1 MSEIIKETETAYTA
15 LGFYHKISQLR
26 ADTWNALKRDL
37 GRIVKTED
45 AADVKSLAK
54 AIDIKLTRLE
64 IIEDY
69 HAFPSKEDFR
79 HLWGLYGRDD
89 FVQLEKVVKRLV
101 RTLISES
108 YRRRHVDLS
117 ENDSDSEDIE
127 ALDALAQL
135 RRGHPTSNSSAQ
147 PYFEVLIV
155 DAMSL
160 QEEDVVREAFHS
172 LRRPE
177 DKFIYD
183 IVTVRSF
190 EDALIAILV
199 NPNIQAGL
207 IRYEFP
213 YKSKYNLSALRRYLE
228 GLSEKELENKTE
240 AERSLLLS
248 SMIGEIRPEID
259 QFLVTSGDVE
269 VTASSD
275 IRHFKRIFYRETD
288 YIEQHHT
295 ILRAI
300 DDRYRT
306 PFFDALREYSRKP
319 TGVFHAMPISRG
331 KSVTRS
337 HWAGQMI
344 DFYGI
349 NIFLAETSATSGG
362 LDSLLQPYGPIKKA
376 QEYAA
381 RAFGSRQSFFVTNG
395 TSTAN
400 KIVVQ
405 ALVKP
410 RDIVLVDRDCHK
422 SHHYGMVLSG
432 AHVAYL
438 DSYPLNDYS
447 MYGAVPLREM
457 KKTLLNLKRNGQL
470 SKVKMLLLTNCTFDG
485 VVYNVRRVME
495 ECLAIKPD
503 LVFLWDEAWFA
514 FATFN
519 PTYRPRTAM
528 HAARTLRDRY
538 RSDEY
543 QVEYDVW
550 KAEFD
555 KLDPDDD
562 ATWLDNCLMPA
573 PDTVRVRAYATH
585 STHKTLTSLRQGSM
599 IHVYDQDY
607 RQKVEASFHEA
618 YMTHT
623 STSPNYQI
631 VASLDV
637 GRMQAEMEGFELVHA
652 QVEAALTL
660 REQLYT
666 SPLLK
671 KYFQVLVNKD
681 MIPLEYRQSGVD
693 TFYDPITG
701 WNKMEEAWA
710 HDEFVVDPSR
720 ITMAIGKTGID
731 GDTFK
736 NEYLMNQFGI
746 QINKTSRN
754 TVLFMTNIG
763 TTRGSIA
770 YLLDVLI
777 KLAKGFDRR
786 WEESSRPERKII
798 ESKVKSLTED
808 LPPLPDFSRFHDAF
822 RPNPGSPEGDIR
834 RAYFLSYEEEN
845 TEYLRF
851 DNGELQKQMATG
863 RDVVSASFV
872 IPYPPGFPVL
882 VPGQVISEE
891 ILHFL
896 QALDVTEIHG
906 YRPELGLIVY
916 TVEALERTRD
926 GAD

>member
-1 MSEIIKETETAYTA
+1 MPENNLTETSYTA
-15 LGFYHKISQLR
+15 LGFYHKITQLR

-37 GRIVKTED
+37 GQLVRINDETRAKNLV
-45 AADVKSLAK
+45 K
-54 AIDIKLTRLE
+54 AIGIKLTRLE

-79 HLWGLYGRDD
+79 HLWLLFERKEYALLD
-89 FVQLEKVVKRLV
+89 KVVKRLV
-101 RTLISES
+101 RALISES

-117 ENDSDSEDIE
+117 DSDAGAEDME
-127 ALDALAQL
+127 TMDALNQL
-135 RRGHPTSNSSAQ
+135 RRGHPASNSSAQ
-147 PYFEVLIV
+147 PYFELLIV
-155 DAMSL
+155 DNLSI
-160 QEEDVVREAFHS
+160 QEEEVVREAFHNM
-172 LRRPE
+172 RRPE
-177 DKFIYD
+177 DKFVYD
-183 IVTVRSF
+183 VVTVRSF
-190 EDALIAILV
+190 EDALIAVLV
-199 NPNIQAGL
+199 NPNIQACL

-213 YKSKYNLSALRRYLE
+213 YKSKYNLSALRNYLA
-228 GLSEKELENKTE
+228 GLSESHLDHQTE
-240 AERSLLLS
+240 AERSILLS
-248 SMIGEIRPEID
+248 SMINELRPEID
-259 QFLVTSGDVE
+259 QFMVTSGDVE
-269 VTASSD
+269 ATASRD
-275 IRHFKRIFYRETD
+275 IRYFNRIFYRETD

-300 DDRYRT
+300 DNRYRT
-306 PFFDALREYSRKP
+306 PFFDALREYSKKP

-331 KSVTRS
+331 KSITRS

-381 RAFGSRQSFFVTNG
+381 RAFGARQSFFVTNG

-400 KIVVQ
+400 KIVLQ

-410 RDIVLVDRDCHK
+410 RDIVLIDRDCHK
-422 SHHYGMVLSG
+422 SHHYGMMLAG
-432 AHVAYL
+432 AEVSYL

-447 MYGAVPLREM
+447 MYGAVPLHEI
-457 KKTLLNLKRNGQL
+457 KKMLLGYKRAGQL
-470 SKVKMLLLTNCTFDG
+470 HKVKMLLLTNCTFDG

-514 FATFN
+514 FAGFN

-528 HAARTLRDRY
+528 HAARTLRELY
-538 RSDEY
+538 KSEEY
-543 QVEYDVW
+543 HQEYADW
-550 KAEFD
+550 KASFD
-555 KLDPDDD
+555 ALDPEDD
-562 ATWLDNCLMPA
+562 ATWLDQRLMPD
-573 PDTVRVRAYATH
+573 PETVRIRAYATH

-607 RQKVEASFHEA
+607 RQKVEAPFHEA

-631 VASLDV
+631 IASLDV

-652 QVEAALTL
+652 QVEAAMSL
-660 REQLYT
+660 REQLY
-666 SPLLK
+666 SHPLLQ
-671 KYFQVLVNKD
+671 KYFRVLKNSD
-681 MIPLEYRQSGVD
+681 MVPAAYRESGVESY
-693 TFYDPITG
+693 YDPVTG
-701 WNKMEEAWA
+701 WDKMEEAWA
-710 HDEFVVDPSR
+710 RDEFVVDPSR
-720 ITMAIGKTGID
+720 VTIAIGATGID

-736 NEYLMNQFGI
+736 NEYLMNKYGI

-777 KLAKGFDRR
+777 KLAKEFETR

-798 ESKVKSLTED
+798 EHNVRSLTQD

-822 RPNPGSPEGDIR
+822 RANPDTPQGDIR
-834 RAYFLSYEEEN
+834 TAYFLAYDEEN

-851 DNGELQKQMATG
+851 DNNEVQTQMRAG
-863 RDVVSASFV
+863 RDIVSASFV

-882 VPGQVISEE
+882 VPGQVISEA
-891 ILHFL
+891 ILTFL
-896 QALDVTEIHG
+896 TALDVTEIHG
-906 YRPELGLIVY
+906 YRPELGLLVF
-916 TVEALERTRD
+916 TEEALDSPR
-926 GAD
+926 AC

>member
-1 MSEIIKETETAYTA
+1 MSEMTESETAYTA

-26 ADTWNALKRDL
+26 NDTWNALKRDL
-37 GRIVKTED
+37 GRLVKATEESEIRHLVK
-45 AADVKSLAK
+45 AVDV
-54 AIDIKLTRLE
+54 KLTRLE

-69 HAFPSKEDFR
+69 HAFPSKEDF
-79 HLWGLYGRDD
+79 HHVWTLFDAGEYAL
-89 FVQLEKVVKRLV
+89 LEKVVKRLV
-101 RTLISES
+101 RALISES

-117 ENDSDSEDIE
+117 GNDSESEDLE
-127 ALDALAQL
+127 TLDALAQL
-135 RRGHPTSNSSAQ
+135 RRGHPASNSSAQ
-147 PYFEVLIV
+147 PYFELLIV

-160 QEEDVVREAFHS
+160 QEEEVVREAFHA

-183 IVTVRSF
+183 VVTVRSF

-199 NPNIQAGL
+199 NPNIQACL

-213 YKSKYNLSALRRYLE
+213 YKSKYNLSALRNYLE
-228 GLSEKELENKTE
+228 GLSEVELGSKSE
-240 AERSLLLS
+240 AERSLLLG
-248 SMIGEIRPEID
+248 SMIREIRPEID

-269 VTASSD
+269 VTASGD
-275 IRHFKRIFYRETD
+275 IRHFNRIFYRETD

-300 DDRYRT
+300 DNRYRT

-337 HWAGQMI
+337 HWAGGMI

-405 ALVKP
+405 ALIQP
-410 RDIVLVDRDCHK
+410 GDIVLVDRDCHK
-422 SHHYGMVLSG
+422 SHHYGMVLAG
-432 AHVAYL
+432 AHVVYL

-447 MYGAVPLREM
+447 MYGAVPLREI
-457 KKTLLNLKRNGQL
+457 KKALLELRRNGRL
-470 SKVKMLLLTNCTFDG
+470 HKVKMLLLTNCTFDG

-538 RSDEY
+538 RSETYQAEY
-543 QVEYDVW
+543 QAW
-550 KAEFD
+550 KEKFD
-555 KLDPDDD
+555 SLDPDDD
-562 ATWLDNCLMPA
+562 ATWLDNPVL
-573 PDTVRVRAYATH
+573 PDPEAVRVRAYATH

-599 IHVYDQDY
+599 IHVYDQDF
-607 RQKVEASFHEA
+607 RQKVEPPFHEA

-652 QVEAALTL
+652 QVEAALSL

-666 SPLLK
+666 NPLLK
-671 KYFQVLVNKD
+671 KYFQVLINKD

-763 TTRGSIA
+763 TNRGSIA

-798 ESKVKSLTED
+798 EHHVKSLTED

-822 RPNPGSPEGDIR
+822 RPNPETPEGDIR
-834 RAYFLSYEEEN
+834 RAYFLSYDEEN
-845 TEYLRF
+845 TEYVRF
-851 DNGELQKQMATG
+851 DNEALQKQMEKG
-863 RDVVSASFV
+863 RVAVSASFV

-882 VPGQVISEE
+882 VPGQVVSDE
-891 ILHFL
+891 ILDFL

-906 YRPELGLIVY
+906 YRAELGLLVF
-916 TVEALERTRD
+916 TEEALKNVNASI
-926 GAD
+926 G

>member
-1 MSEIIKETETAYTA
+1 
-15 LGFYHKISQLR
+15 
-26 ADTWNALKRDL
+26 
-37 GRIVKTED
+37 
-45 AADVKSLAK
+45 
-54 AIDIKLTRLE
+54 
-64 IIEDY
+64 
-69 HAFPSKEDFR
+69 
-79 HLWGLYGRDD
+79 
-89 FVQLEKVVKRLV
+89 
-101 RTLISES
+101 
-108 YRRRHVDLS
+108 
-117 ENDSDSEDIE
+117 
-127 ALDALAQL
+127 
-135 RRGHPTSNSSAQ
+135 
-147 PYFEVLIV
+147 
-155 DAMSL
+155 
-160 QEEDVVREAFHS
+160 
-172 LRRPE
+172 
-177 DKFIYD
+177 
-183 IVTVRSF
+183 
-190 EDALIAILV
+190 
-199 NPNIQAGL
+199 
-207 IRYEFP
+207 
-213 YKSKYNLSALRRYLE
+213 
-228 GLSEKELENKTE
+228 
-240 AERSLLLS
+240 
-248 SMIGEIRPEID
+248 
-259 QFLVTSGDVE
+259 
-269 VTASSD
+269 
-275 IRHFKRIFYRETD
+275 
-288 YIEQHHT
+288 
-295 ILRAI
+295 
-300 DDRYRT
+300 
-306 PFFDALREYSRKP
+306 
-319 TGVFHAMPISRG
+319 
-331 KSVTRS
+331 
-337 HWAGQMI
+337 
-344 DFYGI
+344 
-349 NIFLAETSATSGG
+349 
-362 LDSLLQPYGPIKKA
+362 
-376 QEYAA
+376 
-381 RAFGSRQSFFVTNG
+381 
-395 TSTAN
+395 
-400 KIVVQ
+400 VVQ

-410 RDIVLVDRDCHK
+410 KDIVLVDRDCHK

-457 KKTLLNLKRNGQL
+457 KKALLNLKRNGQL

-485 VVYNVRRVME
+485 IVYNVRRVME

-538 RSDEY
+538 KSEEY
-543 QVEYDVW
+543 RAEYEAW
-550 KAEFD
+550 RTEFD
-555 KLDPDDD
+555 QLDPEDD
-562 ATWLDNCLMPA
+562 ATWLDNRLMPS
-573 PDTVRVRAYATH
+573 PDGVRVRAYATH

-599 IHVYDQDY
+599 IHIYDQDY
-607 RQKVEASFHEA
+607 RQKVESSFHEA

-681 MIPLEYRQSGVD
+681 MIPLEYRQSGID
-693 TFYDPITG
+693 TFYDATSG

-710 HDEFVVDPSR
+710 HDEFVVDPCR
-720 ITMAIGKTGID
+720 ITMAVGKTGID

-736 NEYLMNQFGI
+736 TEYLMNQFGI

-777 KLAKGFDRR
+777 KLAKSFDRR

-798 ESKVKSLTED
+798 EHKVKSLTED

-822 RPNPGSPEGDIR
+822 RPTPDSPEGDIR
-834 RAYFLSYEEEN
+834 RAYFLSYDEEN

-851 DNGELQKQMATG
+851 DNGELQKQMEKG

-906 YRPELGLIVY
+906 YRPELGLLVY
-916 TVEALERTRD
+916 TVDALTRTTD

>member
-1 MSEIIKETETAYTA
+1 MQESSQTETPYTA

-37 GRIVKTED
+37 GQLVRLTDDGRVRNL
-45 AADVKSLAK
+45 VK
-54 AIDIKLTRLE
+54 AIDVKLTRLE

-79 HLWGLYGRDD
+79 HLWSLFDREEY
-89 FVQLEKVVKRLV
+89 VLLEKVVKRLV
-101 RTLISES
+101 RALISES

-117 ENDSDSEDIE
+117 ETDADAEDME
-127 ALDALAQL
+127 TLDALAQL
-135 RRGHPTSNSSAQ
+135 RRGHPASNSSAQ
-147 PYFEVLIV
+147 PYFELLIV
-155 DAMSL
+155 DNLSS
-160 QEEDVVREAFHS
+160 QEEEVVREAFRNM
-172 LRRPE
+172 RRPE
-177 DKFIYD
+177 DRFVYD
-183 IVTVRSF
+183 VVTVRSF
-190 EDALIAILV
+190 EDALIAVLV
-199 NPNIQAGL
+199 NPNIQACL

-213 YKSKYNLSALRRYLE
+213 YKSKYNLSALRNYLE
-228 GLSEKELENKTE
+228 GLSEQSLEHQSE
-240 AERSLLLS
+240 AERSILLS
-248 SMIGEIRPEID
+248 GMIHELRPEID

-269 VTASSD
+269 ATASRD
-275 IRHFKRIFYRETD
+275 IRHFNRIFYRETD

-300 DDRYRT
+300 DSRYRT

-331 KSVTRS
+331 KSITRS
-337 HWAGQMI
+337 HWAGHMI

-381 RAFGSRQSFFVTNG
+381 RAFGARQSFFVTNG

-400 KIVVQ
+400 KIVLQ

-410 RDIVLVDRDCHK
+410 RDIVLIDRDCHK
-422 SHHYGMVLSG
+422 SHHYGMVLAG
-432 AHVAYL
+432 AHVSYL
-438 DSYPLNDYS
+438 DSYPLHDYS
-447 MYGAVPLREM
+447 MYGAVPLKEI
-457 KKTLLNLKRNGQL
+457 KKTLLEYKRAGQL
-470 SKVKMLLLTNCTFDG
+470 HKVKMLLLTNCTFDG

-514 FATFN
+514 FAGFN

-538 RSDEY
+538 RSDAYREEY
-543 QVEYDVW
+543 AAW

-555 KLDPDDD
+555 QLDPDDD
-562 ATWLDNCLMPA
+562 ATWLEQRLL
-573 PDTVRVRAYATH
+573 PDPETVRIRAYATH

-599 IHVYDQDY
+599 IHVWDQDY
-607 RQKVEASFHEA
+607 RQKVEAPFHEA

-631 VASLDV
+631 IASLDV

-652 QVEAALTL
+652 QVEAALSL

-666 SPLLK
+666 HPLLQ
-671 KYFQVLVNKD
+671 KYFRVLINKD
-681 MIPLEYRQSGVD
+681 MVPLEYRQSGVD
-693 TFYDPITG
+693 TFYDPATG

-710 HDEFVVDPSR
+710 NDEFVVDPSR
-720 ITMAIGKTGID
+720 ITIAIGATGID

-736 NEYLMNQFGI
+736 NEYLMNKYGI

-770 YLLDVLI
+770 YLLDVLL
-777 KLAKGFDRR
+777 KLAKEFEHR

-798 ESKVKSLTED
+798 EHRVRSLTRE

-822 RPNPGSPEGDIR
+822 RQCSQTPQGDIR
-834 RAYFLSYEEEN
+834 CAYFLAYDEEN

-851 DNGELQKQMATG
+851 DNGELQAEMRAG
-863 RDVVSASFV
+863 RDAVSASFV

-906 YRPELGLIVY
+906 YRPELGLLVF
-916 TVEALERTRD
+916 TEAALTDPEA
-926 GAD
+926 G